1 MYSVNGSSEWAVYT
15 RKFITSKHKLV
26 STAEEVCLC
35 GSHGYPLLSTPYATD
50 ILNGMLPF
58 LDVSFLLQGTP
69 PPDRMWYALY
79 YITSRKHILTITLIP
94 SHNNTTHKNTDFL
107 HCRSQPLC
115 GDWRM
120 RSSSSCTWRAKL
132 VVHSPACNN
141 SKAATITKKDRLYYI
156 GKTFIA
162 WRITLYYRA
171 TIQHVLLS

>member
-1 MYSVNGSSEWAVYT
+1 MVHLSEQFTPENSSHPNISWSQLLKKFVY
-15 RKFITSKHKLV
+15 V
-26 STAEEVCLC
+26 A
-35 GSHGYPLLSTPYATD
+35 PMATLFFPPHMQL
-50 ILNGMLPF
+50 ISSMECYHFWMFPF
-58 LDVSFLLQGTP
+58 FFKAPPP

-120 RSSSSCTWRAKL
+120 QSSSSCTWRAKL
-132 VVHSPACNN
+132 VVHSPACNK

-162 WRITLYYRA
+162 WPITLYYRA
-171 TIQHVLLS
+171 AIQHVLLS

>member
-1 MYSVNGSSEWAVYT
+1 MVHLSGQFTPENSSHPNISWSQLLK
-15 RKFITSKHKLV
+15 KFMWLQWLPSSFHPI
-26 STAEEVCLC
+26 CNW
-35 GSHGYPLLSTPYATD
+35 YPQWNVTISGCFLSSSRY
-50 ILNGMLPF
+50 
-58 LDVSFLLQGTP
+58 P

-79 YITSRKHILTITLIP
+79 YITSRRHILTITLIP

-162 WRITLYYRA
+162 WPITLYYRA